1 MEALMMKLKKH
12 GDIYEIIKNPS
23 DHNIVPSKYYIVIG
37 PVTRIVKGTILIKC
51 LPRSPLK
58 PSNGRKSRLADYEEK
73 RSPLKPSNG
82 RVSRLAD
89 YSDVRV
95 QLFKT

>member
-1 MEALMMKLKKH
+1 MEALNMKLKKH

-37 PVTRIVKGTILIKC
+37 PVTRIVKGSILIKC

-58 PSNGRKSRLADYEEK
+58 ASNGRMSRLADYEDK
-73 RSPLKPSNG
+73 LSPIKPSNG
-82 RVSRLAD
+82 RLSRLFHR
-89 YSDVRV
+89 SEM
-95 QLFKT
+95 

>member
-37 PVTRIVKGTILIKC
+37 PVTRVVKGSILLKC

-58 PSNGRKSRLADYEEK
+58 ASNGRMSRLADYEDK
-73 RSPLKPSNG
+73 LSPSNG
-82 RVSRLAD
+82 RLSRLFHR
-89 YSDVRV
+89 SEM
-95 QLFKT
+95 